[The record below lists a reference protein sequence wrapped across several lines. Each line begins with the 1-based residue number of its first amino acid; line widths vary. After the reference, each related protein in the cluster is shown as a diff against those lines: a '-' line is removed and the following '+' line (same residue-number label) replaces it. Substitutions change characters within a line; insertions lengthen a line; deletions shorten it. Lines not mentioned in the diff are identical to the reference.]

1 MTTTTNS
8 TTKTALRKYLAAELR
23 DAIARS
29 GLTRGEVAS
38 HAGMR
43 RLTLG
48 RKMSGKSGLYLH
60 DLLGLADAG
69 IVLDDSVWEGAQKL
83 AQQVTAADYPPAC
96 PLCGVPRADQ

>member
-8 TTKTALRKYLAAELR
+8 TTKTALRKYLAVELR
-23 DAIARS
+23 AAIARS

-69 IVLDDSVWEGAQKL
+69 IVLDDSVWAAAQKL
-83 AQQVTAADYPPAC
+83 AEQVIAADYPPAC
-96 PLCGVPRADQ
+96 PLCGVPRNDQ

>member
-1 MTTTTNS
+1 MTTTA
-8 TTKTALRKYLAAELR
+8 TKTALRRYLAAELR
-23 DAIARS
+23 AAIARS
-29 GLTRGEVAS
+29 GLSLGEVCR

-69 IVLDDSVWEGAQKL
+69 IVLDDSVWAAAQKL
-83 AQQVTAADYPPAC
+83 AEQVIAADYPPAC
-96 PLCGVPRADQ
+96 PLCGVPRNDQ